1 MTDNKYY
8 IDTESECGHI
18 YINNID
24 GEHMSWSEVK
34 DTLNNYHTER
44 ESMIK
49 DMSTLLFI
57 LSFCKLP
64 KDIHLSQYEIDTIR
78 RVQEYVG
85 EPVLD
90 LKKFNNGV
98 KK

>member
-18 YINNID
+18 YLNNID
-24 GEHMSWSEVK
+24 GEHMSWQEIEEE
-34 DTLNNYHTER
+34 LNR
-44 ESMIK
+44 KQSMIK
-49 DMSTLLFI
+49 DMGTLLFI

-64 KDIHLSQYEIDTIR
+64 KDIRLSQYEIDTIR

-85 EPVLD
+85 ESIID

-98 KK
+98 EK